1 MLTERLQ
8 ALCNRQLAASPRAT
22 HIANELNGRH
32 IDIVVKHTP
41 WQLRV
46 SFNAGQLQLSR
57 KPGNEPAD
65 ATISGSPLSLAALAG
80 DGAEAVIRRGDVR
93 IEGDAELAAR
103 VRELGT
109 LLYPDLEE
117 ELSQVIGDAPASLL
131 GSVARQGLS
140 WLRSSLRTG
149 THNVAEYLAHER
161 RDLVPRA
168 EAAAFYNDVDQ
179 LREAADRLQARI
191 DALPARKGTP

>member
-8 ALCNRQLAASPRAT
+8 ALCNRQLAASP
-22 HIANELNGRH
+22 L
-32 IDIVVKHTP
+32 DIVVKHTP

-46 SFNAGQLQLSR
+46 SFDAGQLQLSR

-80 DGAEAVIRRGDVR
+80 DGAEAAIRRGDVR

-103 VRELGT
+103 MRELGT

-191 DALPARKGTP
+191 DALPVRKDTP